1 MGVKQLRNSSTIN
14 NINSSTKQILVSA
27 WTVETHTHTNT
38 HTSHKIKGDRQPKR
52 AKQHREEE
60 RSRGRWKPASVLK
73 AVQNYFLKKYQ
84 SAVIFSCAPRV
95 YITTNIERMK
105 LQLREG
111 AQRGRT
117 RSNRGW
123 EGLKANAELRS
134 IFGRGGWGVGDLS
147 AACLE
152 ITNWTWLTFNKLI
165 RWLWNAATL

>member
-14 NINSSTKQILVSA
+14 NINTSTKQILVSA

-117 RSNRGW
+117 RSNKQRLRGF
-123 EGLKANAELRS
+123 EGQ
-134 IFGRGGWGVGDLS
+134 RGV
-147 AACLE
+147 E
-152 ITNWTWLTFNKLI
+152 IYIWTWRLSRRRSLSCLSGNHKLDLTHF
-165 RWLWNAATL
+165 

>member
-14 NINSSTKQILVSA
+14 NINTSTKQILVSA

-38 HTSHKIKGDRQPKR
+38 SHKIKGERQPKR

-60 RSRGRWKPASVLK
+60 RSRGRWKPARVLK

-117 RSNRGW
+117 RSNKQRLRGF
-123 EGLKANAELRS
+123 EGQREVEIYIWTWRLRS
-134 IFGRGGWGVGDLS
+134 RRSLSCLSGNHKLDL
-147 AACLE
+147 
-152 ITNWTWLTFNKLI
+152 THF
-165 RWLWNAATL
+165 

>member
-14 NINSSTKQILVSA
+14 NINTSTKQILVSA

-117 RSNRGW
+117 RSNKQRLRGF
-123 EGLKANAELRS
+123 EGQHGVEIYIWTWRLRS
-134 IFGRGGWGVGDLS
+134 RRSLSCLSGNHKLDL
-147 AACLE
+147 
-152 ITNWTWLTFNKLI
+152 THF
-165 RWLWNAATL
+165 

>member
-14 NINSSTKQILVSA
+14 NINTSTKQILVSA

-111 AQRGRT
+111 VQRGRT
-117 RSNRGW
+117 RSNKQRLRGF
-123 EGLKANAELRS
+123 EGQRGVEIYIWTWRLRS
-134 IFGRGGWGVGDLS
+134 RRSLSCLSGNHKLDL
-147 AACLE
+147 
-152 ITNWTWLTFNKLI
+152 THF
-165 RWLWNAATL
+165 

>member
-14 NINSSTKQILVSA
+14 NINTSTKQILVSA

-60 RSRGRWKPASVLK
+60 RSRGRWKPARVLK

-84 SAVIFSCAPRV
+84 SAVIFSCALRV

-111 AQRGRT
+111 VQRGRT
-117 RSNRGW
+117 RSNKQRLRGF
-123 EGLKANAELRS
+123 EGQRGVEIYIWTWRLRS
-134 IFGRGGWGVGDLS
+134 RRSLSCLSGNHKLDL
-147 AACLE
+147 
-152 ITNWTWLTFNKLI
+152 THF
-165 RWLWNAATL
+165 

>member
-14 NINSSTKQILVSA
+14 NINTSTKQILVSA

-38 HTSHKIKGDRQPKR
+38 SHKIKGDRHPKR

-60 RSRGRWKPASVLK
+60 RSRGRWKPARVLK

-117 RSNRGW
+117 RSNKQRLRGF
-123 EGLKANAELRS
+123 EGQRGVEIYIWTWRLRS
-134 IFGRGGWGVGDLS
+134 RRSLSCLSGNHKLDL
-147 AACLE
+147 
-152 ITNWTWLTFNKLI
+152 THF
-165 RWLWNAATL
+165 

>member
-14 NINSSTKQILVSA
+14 NINTSTKQILVSA

-111 AQRGRT
+111 AQSGRT
-117 RSNRGW
+117 RSNKQRLRGF
-123 EGLKANAELRS
+123 EGQRGVEIYIWTWRLRS
-134 IFGRGGWGVGDLS
+134 RRSLSCLSGNHKLDL
-147 AACLE
+147 
-152 ITNWTWLTFNKLI
+152 THF
-165 RWLWNAATL
+165 